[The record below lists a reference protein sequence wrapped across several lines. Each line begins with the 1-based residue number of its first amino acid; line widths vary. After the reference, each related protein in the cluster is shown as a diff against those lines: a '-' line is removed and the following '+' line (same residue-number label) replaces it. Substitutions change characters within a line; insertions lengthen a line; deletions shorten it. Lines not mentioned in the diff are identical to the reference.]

1 MPLLIAS
8 QQSQLNAWIVVVVF
22 GLVIG
27 VVGHL
32 YNSRLLIVTGI
43 LIVGWF
49 SAYFA
54 FGVGHLQ

>member
-1 MPLLIAS
+1 LIAS

-43 LIVGWF
+43 LIVGGF